1 MMYDARVLAPSLRYK
16 VYYTV
21 MMLVYGFPL

>member
-1 MMYDARVLAPSLRYK
+1 MMYDTRVWTPPLSYK

-21 MMLVYGFPL
+21 MMLVYGLPL